1 MTVACPYCAAQMPE
15 GAAYCPGC
23 GRSMDSAARASGMVG
38 ALPERIA
45 GALAYLT
52 FIPAVVFLRLAPY
65 NKNRFVRF
73 HSWQCI
79 FVWIAAI
86 ALGAA
91 LKLLSLVLLIIPLLG
106 EFLVLLIPMV
116 IAIGAFALWLV
127 LVVKALQGEMF
138 RLPLI
143 GEVADRMASGA

>member
-1 MTVACPYCAAQMPE
+1 
-15 GAAYCPGC
+15 
-23 GRSMDSAARASGMVG
+23 MDSAARASGMVG